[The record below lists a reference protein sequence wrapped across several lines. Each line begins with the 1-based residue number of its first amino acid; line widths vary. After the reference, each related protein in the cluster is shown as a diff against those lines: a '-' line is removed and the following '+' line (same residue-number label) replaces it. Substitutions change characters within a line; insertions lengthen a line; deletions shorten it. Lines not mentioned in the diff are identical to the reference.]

1 MRRELRGDR
10 ADSAGRADRAE
21 TADRADRADTTYP
34 HHHTYHLPLTTYP
47 SPPQAEN
54 LEQWFEAIDTDRSGV
69 VEFSEFA
76 RLMRALRRA
85 IEAGGKTSLGALT
98 ARPC

>member
-1 MRRELRGDR
+1 MEVIGLIEPIGPIELI
-10 ADSAGRADRAE
+10 E
-21 TADRADRADTTYP
+21 LIEP
-34 HHHTYHLPLTTYP
+34 IELIPPPPFHLPSTTYP

-69 VEFSEFA
+69 VEFCEFA

-98 ARPC
+98 ARPR

>member
-1 MRRELRGDR
+1 MCGESL
-10 ADSAGRADRAE
+10 E
-21 TADRADRADTTYP
+21 
-34 HHHTYHLPLTTYP
+34 
-47 SPPQAEN
+47 AEN

-69 VEFSEFA
+69 VEFCEFA

-98 ARPC
+98 ARPR

>member
-1 MRRELRGDR
+1 MRRELGGDR
-10 ADSAGRADRAE
+10 
-21 TADRADRADTTYP
+21 ADRADRADIADRTDTTYP
-34 HHHTYHLPLTTYP
+34 FHLPLTTYP

-69 VEFSEFA
+69 VEFCEFA

-98 ARPC
+98 ARPR